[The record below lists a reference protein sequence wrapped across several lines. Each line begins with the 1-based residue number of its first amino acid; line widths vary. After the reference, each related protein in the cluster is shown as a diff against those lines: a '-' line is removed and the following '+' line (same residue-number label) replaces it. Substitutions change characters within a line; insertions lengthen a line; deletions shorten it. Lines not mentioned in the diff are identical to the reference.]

1 MDPSTSNITRAEDVP
16 TQSQPSQK
24 PDGFS
29 IGRRYPA
36 TTHFAVAAAIL
47 LPVACIPYFVY
58 RRRIRSLELQLQ
70 RLNDTLLTLQDD
82 ATGYIRQQASASS
95 RAHAR
100 STAAI
105 QNLSKDVSSLRI
117 QMNEDICANMER
129 SDNTAKDMDQ
139 VLAALRLHASLLRS
153 LGVSLADV
161 ANFMHDQE
169 LRLGLNTSQSPLEV
183 DKLRHIAVRLR
194 ELKDVASVPKTTD
207 KPAP

>member
-1 MDPSTSNITRAEDVP
+1 MDPSTSDITRAEDVP

-29 IGRRYPA
+29 IGRKYPA
-36 TTHFAVAAAIL
+36 TTHFAVAAALL

-82 ATGYIRQQASASS
+82 ATGYIRQQASASA

-105 QNLSKDVSSLRI
+105 QNLSKDLSSLRI

-129 SDNTAKDMDQ
+129 SDNTAKDIDQ

-194 ELKDVASVPKTTD
+194 ELKDTALPKATD

>member
-105 QNLSKDVSSLRI
+105 QNLTKDLSSLRI
-117 QMNEDICANMER
+117 QMNEDICANMDR
-129 SDNTAKDMDQ
+129 SENTAKNMDQ

-169 LRLGLNTSQSPLEV
+169 LRLGLNASQSPLEV

-194 ELKDVASVPKTTD
+194 ELKDAALPKATD

>member
-1 MDPSTSNITRAEDVP
+1 MDPSTSNFTRAEDVP

-24 PDGFS
+24 PDGFP
-29 IGRRYPA
+29 IDRRYPA

-105 QNLSKDVSSLRI
+105 QNLTKDLSSLRI
-117 QMNEDICANMER
+117 QMNEDICANTER
-129 SDNTAKDMDQ
+129 SENTAKDMDQ

-194 ELKDVASVPKTTD
+194 ELKDAASPKATD

>member
-1 MDPSTSNITRAEDVP
+1 MDPSTSSITRAEDVP

-24 PDGFS
+24 PDGLS
-29 IGRRYPA
+29 IDRRYPA

-58 RRRIRSLELQLQ
+58 RRRIRLLELQLQ

-105 QNLSKDVSSLRI
+105 QNLSKDLSSLRI

-194 ELKDVASVPKTTD
+194 ELKDTALPKATD